1 LKKVLIGIL
10 ARIVVPIMILSGA
23 SIAFI
28 SCERSAPASGETKI
42 LVNIHQVAFSQPL
55 QTEQGT
61 ILAPIRPIA
70 DLMYAT
76 TRWDT
81 ETRTVTVIYG
91 NIGIAAAID
100 NSIMAVRNMTTGV
113 IREVS
118 LLVPPR
124 IINGVE
130 YFPIET
136 IARELGA
143 TVTWDAATNTLRIV
157 TP

>member
-1 LKKVLIGIL
+1 MKKISIGTL
-10 ARIVVPIMILSGA
+10 ARIVVFVVIMGGA
-23 SIAFI
+23 SIPFI

-42 LVNIHQVAFSQPL
+42 LVNRMTVAFNQPL
-55 QTEQGT
+55 QTEQST

-70 DLMYAT
+70 DLMGAT
-76 TRWDT
+76 TRWNT

-91 NIGIAAAID
+91 NTGIAAAID
-100 NSIMAVRNMTTGV
+100 NSIIAVRNMTTGV

-130 YFPIET
+130 YYPVEIIT
-136 IARELGA
+136 RELGA
-143 TVTWDAATNTLRIV
+143 TVTWDQATNTIHIM